1 MLNYLT
7 SIFPIVLYVI
17 LLTWLDSFRIVKVKM
32 LVVCLI
38 LGFISCALSA
48 LIVWNM
54 SVGQCTCFIEEILKG
69 AAVLIL
75 VMRKRIVFF
84 VEALVYGATI
94 GSGFAL
100 AENIVYL
107 LSQPSMLLGT
117 ALFRG
122 LSTALLHM
130 GCTALMAITILET
143 KYIHKAFVC
152 ILLPL
157 AIHFA
162 YNMMLLEPLIQ
173 IVVTI
178 LAFLTVFIIIGNF
191 NERKIYQW
199 MDHSITFDIQ
209 LLSAIRQGKLADTKA
224 GIYLQGIKEQ
234 FEPEVFFDVICFM
247 QLYLELVVAGK
258 SRMLLE
264 QEGLA
269 LALTEEEIITQKEKV
284 AELHQ
289 LRNNIGKLGE
299 YLLRPIITIR
309 DQDIRVF
316 MKK

>member
-1 MLNYLT
+1 
-7 SIFPIVLYVI
+7 
-17 LLTWLDSFRIVKVKM
+17 
-32 LVVCLI
+32 
-38 LGFISCALSA
+38 
-48 LIVWNM
+48 
-54 SVGQCTCFIEEILKG
+54 
-69 AAVLIL
+69 
-75 VMRKRIVFF
+75 
-84 VEALVYGATI
+84 
-94 GSGFAL
+94 
-100 AENIVYL
+100 
-107 LSQPSMLLGT
+107 
-117 ALFRG
+117 
-122 LSTALLHM
+122 
-130 GCTALMAITILET
+130 
-143 KYIHKAFVC
+143 
-152 ILLPL
+152 
-157 AIHFA
+157 
-162 YNMMLLEPLIQ
+162 MLLEPLIQ